1 MSRLLIVDDD
11 VEICALL
18 KKFFLMHGYDVD
30 LAANGTAMWAAIE
43 QQRPDIIILDLM
55 LPGESGL
62 NLCQKLRS
70 DTGIPIIML
79 TAMDELSDRIVGLEL
94 GADDYVGK
102 PFDARE
108 LLARL
113 RAVQRRAGEQLR
125 SQQEETRPLIRF
137 DDWQLDVTRR
147 ELRTPMGV
155 MVPLSAG
162 EFDLLLVFLEHPQ
175 RILTRE
181 QLIDLARGQ
190 GHEAYDRSIDVQVSR
205 LRRKIE
211 PDSKRPALIRTVR
224 NGGYMFD
231 AKVSR
236 S

>member
-18 KKFFLMHGYDVD
+18 KKFFVMHGYEVD

-43 QQRPDIIILDLM
+43 QQRPDTIILDLM

-62 NLCQKLRS
+62 TLCQKLRS
-70 DTGIPIIML
+70 STGIPIIML
-79 TAMDELSDRIVGLEL
+79 TAMDELSDRIIGLEL
-94 GADDYVGK
+94 GADDYLGK

-125 SQQEETRPLIRF
+125 AQVEETRPLIRF
-137 DDWQLDVTRR
+137 DDWHLDVTRR
-147 ELRTPMGV
+147 ELRTPQGV

-181 QLIDLARGQ
+181 QLIDLARGH

-236 S
+236 